1 MAHKTKNI
9 MRVIEKN
16 MLAAI
21 NSGRDFKQSNTQVF
35 HNAKGAFVKLYNTII
50 YAKVKGVEYFS
61 DGGYS
66 TVTTSSRLRALGAEY
81 STNEKRNRAELH
93 TQTEMYNLFWSGCLA

>member
-1 MAHKTKNI
+1 

-21 NSGRDFKQSNTQVF
+21 NSGRDFKQSNTHVF
-35 HNAKGAFVKLYNTII
+35 HNAKGVFVKLYNTII
-50 YAKVKGVEYFS
+50 YAKVNGVEYFS

-66 TVTTSSRLRALGAEY
+66 IVTTSSRLRALGAEY

-93 TQTEMYNLFWSGCLA
+93 TQTEMYNLFWYGCLA